1 MTDVLPKVKRLAGSI
16 TTSNLYKLV
25 RHELTSYERFA
36 SGELK
41 VIGLLG
47 YERTDCI
54 VKDKFSYAEWVNAY
68 KQYNTVKVE
77 GIEKTA
83 TIKKAFNLPV
93 TDIHLFVAQRTSYSF
108 KWHYDEV
115 NVFLFVLRGQKRL
128 RVRNKTYILNP
139 GQGAVIPKRHLHRAF
154 SRKGT
159 WALSIGF
166 K

>member
-1 MTDVLPKVKRLAGSI
+1 MAGLI
-16 TTSNLYKLV
+16 TTSNLYNLV
-25 RHELTSYERFA
+25 KHEVISYDRFT

-41 VIGLLG
+41 VIGLAG

-54 VKDKFSYAEWVNAY
+54 VKDKFSYAEWVNCY
-68 KQYNTVKVE
+68 KKYNTIKVE
-77 GIEKTA
+77 GIEKTSN
-83 TIKKAFNLPV
+83 IKKAFKLPV
-93 TDIHLFVAQRTSYSF
+93 SDIHLFVAQRTSYSF
-108 KWHYDEV
+108 KWHYDDV

-128 RVRNKTYILNP
+128 QVRNRTYILNP
-139 GQGAVIPKRHLHRAF
+139 RQGAVIPKRHLHRAF

>member
-1 MTDVLPKVKRLAGSI
+1 MTVASPRDVRLAGSI

-25 RHELTSYERFA
+25 RQEVTSYERYVT
-36 SGELK
+36 GELK
-41 VIGLLG
+41 VIGLPSF
-47 YERTDCI
+47 EHTDCV
-54 VKDKFSYAEWVNAY
+54 VKDKLSYAEWLDSY
-68 KQYNTVKVE
+68 SKYCSTKVE

-83 TIKKAFNLPV
+83 TIKKAFRLPV

-108 KWHYDEV
+108 RWHYDEV

-128 RVRNKTYILNP
+128 QVRNKTYILNP

-159 WALSIGF
+159 WALSVGF